1 MNMVTRLLV
10 AALCAL
16 LLPGRAIAQGIQCDP
31 GGSQAALNACAADA
45 ARSADDEL
53 NAVYRQVIACRANE
67 PAFIGNLRNAQ
78 RLWIQFRDAEL
89 ETRFPVPEGANERVL
104 YGSMYPMHWLSE
116 KERLTKERTVQL
128 RRLMD
133 ADDPILL
140 ARCAGMSPS
149 ETRHGQ

>member
-1 MNMVTRLLV
+1 MNTAYGLFA
-10 AALCAL
+10 AALFTLFPCQV
-16 LLPGRAIAQGIQCDP
+16 IAQRFQCNP
-31 GGSQAALNACAADA
+31 GGSQAELNVCAADA

-53 NAVYRQVIACRANE
+53 NDVYRQVIACRADE
-67 PAFIGNLRNAQ
+67 PAFIDNLRSAQ

-89 ETRFPVPEGANERVL
+89 EARFPVPEGANERIL
-104 YGSMYPMHWLSE
+104 YGSMYPLHWLGE
-116 KERLTKERTVQL
+116 KERLTKERSVQL

-140 ARCAGMSPS
+140 ARCTGASPS